1 MVDRH
6 IKTVENPMPHL
17 LLYATLTTVIVLI
30 ALIAIQYSK
39 RFDKERKENETG
51 LNYEDS
57 GDEEQNLL
65 IVKQSLMQ

>member
-1 MVDRH
+1 
-6 IKTVENPMPHL
+6 MPHL
-17 LLYATLTTVIVLI
+17 LLYATLTTVIVLV

-39 RFDKERKENETG
+39 RYDKERKENETG